1 MSICL
6 RLCFALFVACVVVA
20 FVAFALFVAL
30 FVFRI
35 VVSHCLSHDCV
46 CSHCLWHR
54 LRFAFACVCVS
65 RCCVALFVVL
75 FVQCWC
81 FMHVHR
87 VCLFVVGASSVVGRI
102 CFKQGHFAFCNSL
115 STLVTSMVWESVFCV
130 ATSEKSIKWT
140 HQHSEQVAYNIRQD
154 QYSAR
159 LWGKKWALVS

>member
-35 VVSHCLSHDCV
+35 VVSHCLSHYCV

-54 LRFAFACVCVS
+54 LCFAFACVCVS
-65 RCCVALFVVL
+65 HCCVALFVVF
-75 FVQCWC
+75 FVQFWC

-87 VCLFVVGASSVVGRI
+87 LLIITVFVFSSCIKAFSQVYQGI
-102 CFKQGHFAFCNSL
+102 CFTNLVFVTNLVLLFNQVSQCSPHQAMKSL
-115 STLVTSMVWESVFCV
+115 SDSVSSQWPTETQSTPVVNHCCP
-130 ATSEKSIKWT
+130 
-140 HQHSEQVAYNIRQD
+140 QD
-154 QYSAR
+154 Q
-159 LWGKKWALVS
+159 